1 MYEQLRTLRATWRS
15 RPIRDDLEMVINR
28 FIAGLL
34 VVLFNIWLRAHAQVP
49 FYLLCVPLPYL
60 VANGALLAHALAW
73 PDRTDS
79 RRIGAVLLDCAAI
92 SYEAHLGG
100 GEAGW
105 LVAGFLWVIFGNGF
119 RFGVRL
125 QAYAMLAS
133 LVGYGG
139 VVATTPYWRS
149 QPSLCFGMMLCLAVV
164 PLYAMAL
171 VKRLSQARLEAEA
184 ASRAKS
190 KFLTSVSHELR
201 TPLNAIIGMGAL
213 LESGALDGEQ
223 TLMSR
228 SIMTSARSLLSLI
241 DGLLDFSRIEAG
253 KMIITAA
260 DFDLLQILVN
270 IKTIFYVQSR
280 AKGLRFNLHLT
291 PRTPLT
297 LRGDAGK
304 LHEILLNLVG
314 NAIKFTETGGI
325 TLAVDAVEHN
335 GVGTKLRLEVSDT
348 GIGIAR
354 EAQPR
359 IFESFTQ
366 ADDTILNRFG
376 GTGLGLS
383 LAQKMVHGLGGE
395 IGVTSELGQGTRFW
409 LELPFLPPEAPAAR
423 PARFADMRAF
433 VSGRPTAAD
442 AALLARMAAHGV
454 GLEYIKVHA
463 KTPGASDTIPPCQV
477 AFMKEDAP
485 WQAGEFA
492 ALKEEGALVVAEM
505 RGRHEPGLPD
515 EETQRNCF
523 STLYESVTDAE
534 LINIL
539 DAASSLIA
547 TTRATREPRNDPPQ
561 STQRLNLL
569 VADDNEI
576 NRNVMEM
583 ILKKAGHA
591 VTLVGDGEAALE
603 EMSQA
608 EFDVV
613 LLDVNMPVLD
623 GIETAKIYRMVAEG
637 NDLVPLIAVTADA
650 TGQTRERCLAA
661 GMAECLVKPVD
672 PARLVAVIDD
682 VLRTGGKIVPPPK
695 PATEARVTE
704 IAAHPRFRGNAAPVV
719 DAEVILQLRSLG
731 GNAFV
736 EDVIDIFRRE
746 ARGKLAALRDALRG
760 GDIQEFRAVS
770 HGLRSVAANVGA
782 VRLAQSCLPYQTCS
796 ADDLQNRAE
805 MWIEQLVLEL
815 ARVENALVKLAT
827 PDSVQGRG

>member
-1 MYEQLRTLRATWRS
+1 MYEPLTTLRANWRS
-15 RPIRDDLEMVINR
+15 GPLRDDLEMVVNR

-34 VVLFNIWLRAHAQVP
+34 VLLFNIWLKAHAQVP
-49 FYLLCVPLPYL
+49 FYLIFVALPYL
-60 VANGALLAHALAW
+60 AANGAVLAHALAW
-73 PDRTDS
+73 PARTDS

-92 SYEAHLGG
+92 SCEAHLGG
-100 GEAGW
+100 GAAGW

-125 QAYAMLAS
+125 QAYAMWAS

-139 VVATTPYWRS
+139 VVATTPYWRG
-149 QPSLCFGMMLCLAVV
+149 QPSLCFGIMLCLAVV

-228 SIMTSARSLLSLI
+228 SIMTSARCLLSLI

-253 KMIITAA
+253 KMIITEA
-260 DFDLLQILVN
+260 DFDLLQILLN

-280 AKGLRFNLHLT
+280 AKNLRFNLHLT

-325 TLAVDAVEHN
+325 TLAVDAVEQSAA
-335 GVGTKLRLEVSDT
+335 GTRLRLEVSDT

-359 IFESFTQ
+359 IFDSFTQ

-383 LAQKMVHGLGGE
+383 LAQKMVHGLSGE
-395 IGVTSELGQGTRFW
+395 IGVISELGQGTRFW
-409 LELPFLPPEAPAAR
+409 LELPLLPPEVPAAR
-423 PARFADMRAF
+423 PTRFADLRAF
-433 VSGRPTAAD
+433 VSGCPTAAD

-454 GLEYIKVHA
+454 GLEYVNVNA
-463 KTPGASDTIPPCQV
+463 QTPFASEAIPLCQV
-477 AFMKEDAP
+477 AFMKGDAR
-485 WQAGEFA
+485 WIADEFS
-492 ALKEEGALVVAEM
+492 ALREEGALVVAEM
-505 RGRHEPGLPD
+505 RGRHEPGLPN
-515 EETQRNCF
+515 EETKRSCF
-523 STLYESVTDAE
+523 STLYGSVTDAE

-539 DAASSLIA
+539 QVASSLIA
-547 TTRATREPRNDPPQ
+547 TTKIPCEPRNDQPQ

-576 NRNVMEM
+576 NRHVMEM

-603 EMSQA
+603 AMSQA
-608 EFDVV
+608 AFDLV

-623 GIETAKIYRMVAEG
+623 GIETAQIYRMVAEG

-672 PARLVAVIDD
+672 PARLVAAIDD
-682 VLRTGGKIVPPPK
+682 VLRTGGKIAPTPK
-695 PATEARVTE
+695 PATEFRITD
-704 IAAHPRFRGNAAPVV
+704 IAAHPRFRGHAAPAV

-736 EDVIDIFRRE
+736 DDVIDIFRRE
-746 ARGKLAALRDALRG
+746 AHGKLAALRDALSR

-770 HGLRSVAANVGA
+770 HGLRSVAVNVGA
-782 VRLAQSCLPYQTCS
+782 VGLAQSCLPYQTCA
-796 ADDLQNRAE
+796 ADDLQDGADI
-805 MWIEQLVLEL
+805 WIEQLVLEL
-815 ARVENALVKLAT
+815 ARVESALVKLAA